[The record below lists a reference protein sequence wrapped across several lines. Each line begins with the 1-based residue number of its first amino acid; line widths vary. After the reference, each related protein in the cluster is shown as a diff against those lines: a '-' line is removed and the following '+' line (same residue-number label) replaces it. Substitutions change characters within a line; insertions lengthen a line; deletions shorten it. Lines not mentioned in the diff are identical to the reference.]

1 MVEGSFKLPYVLSTE
16 AWGIIIFDT
25 SVLSIAQ
32 NKIAESLF
40 TKTFWLTDVSWCN
53 EPLKWVADL
62 TPKSTAEINGI

>member
-40 TKTFWLTDVSWCN
+40 TKTFWLTDVS
-53 EPLKWVADL
+53 
-62 TPKSTAEINGI
+62 